1 MDKFFGHKKT
11 RMAGNK
17 VDLEI
22 GDGDGCFKEIESS
35 SYSDYI
41 WQYFTV
47 SNSSDP
53 EKSGAKLAVCKILV
67 PNLQWLMYLE
77 GSSPHFGEFC
87 IRPSKSWNTGMYHHK
102 KKMTTGEQF

>member
-67 PNLQWLMYLE
+67 PNLQWLMDLV
-77 GSSPHFGEFC
+77 GNSPHFWSSVLGQAKAGIQAC
-87 IRPSKSWNTGMYHHK
+87 ITIK
-102 KKMTTGEQF
+102 KR